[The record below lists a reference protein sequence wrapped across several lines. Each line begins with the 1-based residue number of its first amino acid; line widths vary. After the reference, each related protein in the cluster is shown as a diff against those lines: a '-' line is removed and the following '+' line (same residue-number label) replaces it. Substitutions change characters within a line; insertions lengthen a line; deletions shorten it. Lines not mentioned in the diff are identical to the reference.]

1 MNAPPRQRL
10 HSLDQFRGYTVAGMF
25 LVNFLG
31 GFAAIHPLLK
41 HHNTYC
47 SYADT
52 IMPQFFFAVGFALR
66 LAFLRHVE
74 KVGRPA
80 AYRQAVMRGLGLVLV
95 GAVVYH
101 LDGKFP
107 TWESLTAEGVSGFLS
122 NAWRRSL
129 FQALVHIGVTS
140 IWVLPVIAAS
150 ARAQVLWMAGSAAL
164 HVVLSATWWHDWLRA
179 NRVIDGGPLGF
190 LTWTIPVLAG
200 SLTYMYLEA
209 HGRDKA
215 FKPFLQLSAA
225 AMLAGYALSCLT
237 SGGVLAAPPFFPPWH
252 ERDMWTMSQQAGSV
266 SYLLFSTGFSLA
278 VYTFFLWWTDV
289 RGRQWSVFRTLGV
302 NALAGY
308 VLHMLVEEFVK
319 PFAPKDSPL
328 SWALFSFLVFF
339 TITWL
344 FLRSLE
350 KNNVYIKL

>member
-1 MNAPPRQRL
+1 MTAPVRTRL

-25 LVNFLG
+25 LVNFVG
-31 GFAAIHPLLK
+31 GFAAVHPLLK

-74 KVGRPA
+74 KVGRAA
-80 AYRQAVMRGLGLVLV
+80 AYKQAVVRGLGLILV

-101 LDGKFP
+101 LDGKYA
-107 TWESLTAEGVSGFLS
+107 TWESLTAGQFFSTF
-122 NAWRRSL
+122 WRRSM

-140 IWVLPVIAAS
+140 LWVLPVIAGS
-150 ARAQVLWMAGSAAL
+150 ARAQWLWMAGSAAL
-164 HVVLSATWWHDWLRA
+164 HVFLSAMGWHEWLRA
-179 NRVIDGGPLGF
+179 NRVIDGGLLGF

-200 SLTYMYLEA
+200 SLTYMHLD
-209 HGRDKA
+209 R
-215 FKPFLQLSAA
+215 PLLRVAA
-225 AMLAGYALSCLT
+225 VTMAAGYGLSCLT
-237 SGGVLAAPPFFPPWH
+237 AGGVLAAPPFVPPWH

-266 SYLLFSTGFSLA
+266 SYLVFSTGFSLA
-278 VYTFFLWWTDV
+278 VFLLFRWWTDQ
-289 RGRQWSVFRTLGV
+289 RGHQLGLFRTLGV

-308 VLHMLVEEFVK
+308 ILHMMVADAVK

-328 SWALFSFLVFF
+328 AWALFTFLIFF
-339 TITWL
+339 SVTWL

-350 KNNVYIKL
+350 RNNIFIRL

>member
-1 MNAPPRQRL
+1 MTAPPRQRL

-31 GFAAIHPLLK
+31 GFAAVHPLLK

-74 KVGRPA
+74 KVGRSQ
-80 AYRQAVMRGLGLVLV
+80 AYRQAVVRGFGLILV
-95 GAVVYH
+95 GAVIYH

-107 TWESLTAEGVSGFLS
+107 TWNELSAEGIAGFLT
-122 NAWRRSL
+122 NAWRRNV

-140 IWVLPVIAAS
+140 LWVLPVIAAS
-150 ARAQVLWMAGSAAL
+150 ARAQVLWLAGSAVL
-164 HVVLSATWWHDWLRA
+164 HVILSATWWHDWLRA

-200 SLTYMYLEA
+200 SLTYIYIDSPKRFML
-209 HGRDKA
+209 RV
-215 FKPFLQLSAA
+215 AA
-225 AMLAGYALSCLT
+225 LAMLAGYGLSCL
-237 SGGVLAAPPFFPPWH
+237 SQGGVLAAPPFVAPWH
-252 ERDMWTMSQQAGSV
+252 DRDMWTMSQQAGSV

-278 VYTFFLWWTDV
+278 VFVFFRWWTDE
-289 RGRQWSVFRTLGV
+289 RGRQLAVFRTLGV

-308 VLHMLVEEFVK
+308 ILHMLVDDAVK

-328 SWALFSFLVFF
+328 AWALFSFVIFF

-350 KNNVYIKL
+350 RNNTFLRL